1 MYANN
6 KGNAH
11 NIFAIPVI
19 TPTFGILDWTKEE
32 LLAID
37 VKTRKIL
44 TTTGSFH
51 LNSDVDR
58 LYCNRTKGGRG
69 LNSLVDIYISR
80 ILSVGQHLRECAMSN
95 VFLADVLKH
104 EQNNL
109 IRIANEL
116 ATCYGINTDQVE
128 SPKKLSADIR
138 QKLKDD
144 HLDKWKKKPQH
155 GYLNR
160 TRETVSNVNEKYTNA
175 WLKKSSFSSHVE
187 GYLCA
192 IQEEELQTNAIKA
205 KRSKDGASNPYCR
218 LCKCSKETIQ
228 HIIACC
234 PRLSASMY
242 LPLRHNKVANIIYQN
257 LVTKNSTSERQPIQ
271 DVYTDEDIEIWW
283 DTKINTLRKCEHN
296 KPDIVL
302 WKKKDK
308 MCYVID
314 VRVGLD
320 VNIDKNIKEKLDN
333 YLQLT
338 AELKRLYGD
347 FTFEVIP
354 VILGATGLMSSH
366 MCEMLKVI
374 GITNVDEVM
383 SKCQKSALLGTL
395 KIVKSFMKM

>member
-1 MYANN
+1 
-6 KGNAH
+6 
-11 NIFAIPVI
+11 
-19 TPTFGILDWTKEE
+19 
-32 LLAID
+32 
-37 VKTRKIL
+37 
-44 TTTGSFH
+44 
-51 LNSDVDR
+51 
-58 LYCNRTKGGRG
+58 
-69 LNSLVDIYISR
+69 
-80 ILSVGQHLRECAMSN
+80 
-95 VFLADVLKH
+95 
-104 EQNNL
+104 
-109 IRIANEL
+109 
-116 ATCYGINTDQVE
+116 
-128 SPKKLSADIR
+128 
-138 QKLKDD
+138 
-144 HLDKWKKKPQH
+144 
-155 GYLNR
+155 
-160 TRETVSNVNEKYTNA
+160 
-175 WLKKSSFSSHVE
+175 
-187 GYLCA
+187 
-192 IQEEELQTNAIKA
+192 
-205 KRSKDGASNPYCR
+205 
-218 LCKCSKETIQ
+218 
-228 HIIACC
+228 
-234 PRLSASMY
+234 MY

-271 DVYTDEDIEIWW
+271 DVYTDENIEIWW